1 MALPHRIRLPIWFVL
16 VGGLIVAVSLFA
28 LTISFLTSWTPH
40 AAEAVVAPRVAEPIT
55 PSPAQRPPRL
65 DRNTGTPMGVVEQ
78 CEFEQGVPDLK
89 PREKL
94 TPREKGL
101 IAECV
106 ASQRY

>member
-1 MALPHRIRLPIWFVL
+1 
-16 VGGLIVAVSLFA
+16 
-28 LTISFLTSWTPH
+28 
-40 AAEAVVAPRVAEPIT
+40 
-55 PSPAQRPPRL
+55 
-65 DRNTGTPMGVVEQ
+65 MGVVEQ

-106 ASQRY
+106 ASQRYY